1 MEYVPLS
8 FAPTDRIRSVSRD
21 RACCLTTEPAA
32 SRFEP
37 RPRLFNPKNRTQRV
51 PTELRVRQCCDDVGG
66 LGSPSFRRCS
76 KPHHP
81 DLHRP
86 EERLHAL
93 GTIWSKAVA
102 EVERASPGIVTDDP
116 EKGIALADGHIE
128 QALTDT
134 GSPVRPPDIDG
145 VQGKGDL
152 DAHFFGGTRHGET
165 DHLWLLN
172 RNPHHP
178 TAGDVVAP

>member
-51 PTELRVRQCCDDVGG
+51 PTELRVRQCCDDVFGG

-93 GTIWSKAVA
+93 GTIWSEAVA
-102 EVERASPGIVTDDP
+102 EVERARPG
-116 EKGIALADGHIE
+116 
-128 QALTDT
+128 
-134 GSPVRPPDIDG
+134 IDG